1 MTYHIGGEFQLKKM
15 TTLKL
20 CNDSEYHNYAEY
32 VRQKFESIKNLDN
45 GKYTPLLNAY
55 YELAEK
61 LEKGLD

>member
-1 MTYHIGGEFQLKKM
+1 M